1 MDMNQAGRERGIAR
15 IALLAGLVAAL
26 GALPPIA
33 LPFGV
38 PITAQSMGVMLAGA
52 ILGPRDGFLA
62 MLLFLVLVAMG
73 LPLLAGGHGGL
84 AAFVAPSWG
93 FLVGWPFAAWATGA
107 LVGRLRLRRTALRV
121 ALASVIGAIGLLYAF
136 GIAGMSLSLGRSPG
150 ECALLVMAFV
160 PGDLVKAAVT
170 GLVVATLERARPGT
184 LPALRGR

>member
-1 MDMNQAGRERGIAR
+1 MEMNDPGRERGIAR

-26 GALPPIA
+26 GVLPPIA

-38 PITAQSMGVMLAGA
+38 PITAQTMGVMLAGA
-52 ILGPRDGFLA
+52 ILGARGGFLA
-62 MLLFLVLVAMG
+62 LLLFLALVAMG

-84 AAFVAPSWG
+84 AVLAGPTAW
-93 FLVGWPFAAWATGA
+93 FLVGWPFGALVTGA
-107 LVGRLRLRRTALRV
+107 LVRRLRLRRTALRV
-121 ALASVIGAIGLLYAF
+121 ALASVIGGIAVIYAF
-136 GIAGMSLSLGRSPG
+136 GIVGMSLSLGRPVA